1 MRVCHMGND
10 SLKLATIE
18 FIVLTLGTL
27 YVWYNFNVFPPDF
40 FEVWKP
46 ISFYKLFSGPFS
58 NGLLNVLKFCWIFF
72 LVFAGFGIG
81 GIVFRVAGALSAI
94 ILLGHHYNFGNVY
107 HGTHV
112 YIGAVMILCLLP
124 RPQSKRLLISYLKYF
139 VVFVMVLTGIQKLW
153 YGGGLDWA
161 FTDAFFVRLASHPY
175 QPKIGQAVL
184 EGPLIISQI
193 FAGWALIVAELLAFV
208 ALFNKN
214 WGRIYFFI
222 WSSFHL
228 GVTLVF
234 GNHFMFYSQIFV
246 YSAFLGLEFNFLL
259 LIKEKLQSILPG
271 RLKALIN

>member
-1 MRVCHMGND
+1 MKSN
-10 SLKLATIE
+10 SLKLKTVE
-18 FIVLTLGTL
+18 FCILTLGTL

-46 ISFYKLFSGPFS
+46 ISFYKLFSRPLS
-58 NGLLNVLKFCWIFF
+58 NDLLGIFKFGWIFF
-72 LVFAGFGIG
+72 LVLAGLGIG
-81 GIVFRVAGALSAI
+81 GYFFRIIGAVSAI

-112 YIGAVMILCLLP
+112 YMGAVMILCLLP
-124 RPQSKRLLISYLKYF
+124 RPKSSALLISYLKYF
-139 VVFVMVLTGIQKLW
+139 VVFVMVLTGLQKLW
-153 YGGGLDWA
+153 YGGGFDWA

-175 QPKIGQAVL
+175 QPPVGQAVL
-184 EGPLIISQI
+184 EGPLILSQI

-208 ALFNKN
+208 SLFHKN
-214 WGRIYFFI
+214 LGRVYFFI

-228 GVTLVF
+228 GVTFVF

-259 LIKEKLQSILPG
+259 LIKEKLESILSG
-271 RLKALIN
+271 RLKTIIN